1 MGETAEMTQN
11 KLKKLIFFVVS
22 IQRRQKS
29 VVLLKERNDSIKDS
43 DNINNGNINDID
55 KDNIS
60 DNDRNI
66 NITVT

>member
-11 KLKKLIFFVVS
+11 KPKKLIFFVVS

>member
-1 MGETAEMTQN
+1 M
-11 KLKKLIFFVVS
+11 VS
-22 IQRRQKS
+22 NQRRQKP

>member
-1 MGETAEMTQN
+1 M
-11 KLKKLIFFVVS
+11 VS